1 MGLNTPYAC
10 MQRGRL
16 PLSVPV
22 LNKSRGYM
30 NQQVR
35 RVIGLDAH
43 PYLFSAASLAGDVAR
58 EARPEWVVDRVA
70 LRELE
75 AVLRKR
81 AQPGDVVV
89 LEASGNS
96 FHIAERLQALGLKP
110 VVVGSA
116 AVARVGSTYCA
127 TDKVDAI
134 KIARVYLSGLA
145 MKEEVWIPDAQ
156 ATERRELFFLHRNAV
171 RDSVRAR
178 NRVWAF
184 LNQYGIKQPPGF
196 ELASDRALEK
206 LLTLKTWTSMQQTA
220 LAELVLVFRQADER
234 RTRLHGRIAAEVAAD
249 PAILRL
255 VGLLGVRD
263 RVAFALAAFIF
274 PIERFANPRKLV
286 AFLGLCPSVQTSGIG
301 GGHGPLSGYGRA
313 DVRALLIQAAH
324 SILRY
329 GRGQTH
335 RWALALK
342 MRKGANIAVA
352 AVARKLVVSVWYL
365 LKGCFTPM
373 TEPTPQLRTKLRKI
387 ASTIGRPQLKQLG
400 FDSLVDFENAKTR
413 IIIGTS

>member
-1 MGLNTPYAC
+1 

-22 LNKSRGYM
+22 LNKSRGHM

-43 PYLFSAASLAGDVAR
+43 PYLFSAGALAGSDAR
-58 EARPEWVVDRVA
+58 EARQEWVVDRVD
-70 LRELE
+70 LKELE
-75 AVLRKR
+75 PVLKKR
-81 AQPGDVVV
+81 TQPGDIVV

-96 FHIAERLQALGLKP
+96 FHIAERLQVMGLKP
-110 VVVGSA
+110 VVIGSA

-134 KIARVYLSGLA
+134 KLARVYLSGLA
-145 MKEEVWIPDAQ
+145 MREEVWIPDAQ

-171 RDSVRAR
+171 RDAVRAR

-184 LNQYGIKQPPGF
+184 LNQYGVQHPEGF
-196 ELASDRALEK
+196 ELASEHALEK
-206 LLTLKTWTSMQQTA
+206 LLPLRAWTSMQQMA
-220 LAELVLVFRQADER
+220 LAELVLVFQQADER
-234 RTRLHGRIAAEVAAD
+234 RVRLHARIASEVAAD
-249 PAILRL
+249 PTILRL
-255 VGLLGVRD
+255 VTLLGVRD

-274 PIERFANPRKLV
+274 PIERFANPKKLV

-329 GRGQTH
+329 GRGPTH

-373 TEPTPQLRTKLRKI
+373 TEPTPQLRIKLRKI
-387 ASTIGRPQLKQLG
+387 ASAIGRPTLKQLG
-400 FDSLVDFENAKTR
+400 YDSLADFEIQKLQTIFR
-413 IIIGTS
+413 TS